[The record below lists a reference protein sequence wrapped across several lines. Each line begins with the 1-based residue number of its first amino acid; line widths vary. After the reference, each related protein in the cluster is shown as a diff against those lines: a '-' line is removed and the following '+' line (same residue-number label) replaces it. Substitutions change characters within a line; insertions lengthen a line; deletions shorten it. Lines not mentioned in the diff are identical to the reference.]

1 MVDWERNAA
10 RLRDDALPVGRDVP
24 ERPTVSAAAVDAV
37 ALMDA
42 LDIEEA
48 VLAGFDWAA
57 RSGRI

>member
-1 MVDWERNAA
+1 MIGSATRRGFGTTRFLSDETFRNAQQS
-10 RLRDDALPVGRDVP
+10 V
-24 ERPTVSAAAVDAV
+24 AAVDAV